1 MVSGEGFSLEQILSG
16 GLINTKR
23 CLGIIHLNLDKHMSL
38 MVKAIS
44 GHLPNY
50 RTTCVPNKYV
60 VYSIRYLPSKYTI
73 KYIFSSKLKLKANY
87 LLKIKLK
94 LWFNYY
100 LIMK

>member
-50 RTTCVPNKYV
+50 RF
-60 VYSIRYLPSKYTI
+60 I
-73 KYIFSSKLKLKANY
+73 A
-87 LLKIKLK
+87 
-94 LWFNYY
+94 
-100 LIMK
+100 